1 MVNQTEYRYKTRM
14 CAHEKANEI
23 LEHVKKSIT
32 VRDKEAFMQ
41 LNKALVRF
49 PLEYCIHCSDS
60 LYLRKIN

>member
-1 MVNQTEYRYKTRM
+1 M
-14 CAHEKANEI
+14 CAHKKKKKKKKRKEKKKEI
-23 LEHVKKSIT
+23 LECVKKSIT

-41 LNKALVRF
+41 LNKALVRL